1 MRVLV
6 AGGTGFIGSA
16 LVRALRGDGHSVTV
30 LTRNPDKARLPD
42 GVRAAGWDARSPA
55 GWGHLIEE
63 TDAVVNLVGENL
75 GGGLWTAKRKQRIRD
90 SRINAGRAISQ
101 AIQAARQRPAVLVQS
116 SGIGYYGFS
125 GDTFV
130 DEASPAGSDWLAQVS
145 VAWEDST
152 RAVEDLG
159 VRRVVARNALVLHGR
174 EGIFPLVLLPF
185 RLFVGGPIG
194 SGRQWFPWI
203 HLDDAVQATL
213 FLIKNQD
220 ASGVYNFSAP
230 DPVTNDK
237 LGKTIARVMR
247 RPYYFPVPAIAMK
260 TVLGE
265 LSTLVLEGQRAVPA
279 RLQELGYIFR
289 FPTMEGALIDL
300 LR

>member
-16 LVRALRGDGHSVTV
+16 LVQALRGDGHAVTI
-30 LTRNPDKARLPD
+30 LTRSPEKARLPD
-42 GVRAAGWDARSPA
+42 GVRAAGWDARSAA
-55 GWGHLIEE
+55 GWGHLMEE

-90 SRINAGRAISQ
+90 SRVNAGIAISE
-101 AIQAARQRPAVLVQS
+101 AIQAANHRPAVLVQS

-130 DEASPAGSDWLAQVS
+130 DENSPAGSDFLAQVS

-159 VRRVVARNALVLHGR
+159 VRRVVTRNSLVLHGS

-185 RLFVGGPIG
+185 RLFVGGPVG

-203 HLDDAVQATL
+203 HLDDAVQAIL
-213 FLIKNQD
+213 FLLKND
-220 ASGVYNFSAP
+220 AASGVYNFCAP
-230 DPVTNDK
+230 DPVTNAR

-247 RPYYFPVPAIAMK
+247 RPYYLPVPAFAMK
-260 TVLGE
+260 AVLGE

-289 FPTMEGALIDL
+289 FPTLEGALLDL

>member
-1 MRVLV
+1 MRILI
-6 AGGTGFIGSA
+6 AGGTGFIGTA
-16 LVRALRGDGHSVTV
+16 LVQALRGDGHSVTV
-30 LTRNPDKARLPD
+30 LTRSPEKARLPE
-42 GVRAAGWDARSPA
+42 GVRSAGWDAHSAA

-75 GGGLWTAKRKQRIRD
+75 GGGLWTAKRKQRILD
-90 SRINAGRAISQ
+90 SRVNAGRAISE
-101 AIQAARQRPAVLVQS
+101 AVQAARQRPAVLVQS

-125 GDTFV
+125 GNRFV
-130 DEASPAGSDWLAQVS
+130 SEDSPAGSDYLAQVS

-152 RAVEDLG
+152 RAVEELG
-159 VRRVVARNALVLHGR
+159 VRRVVTRNSLVLHGS

-185 RLFVGGPIG
+185 RLFVGGPLG
-194 SGRQWFPWI
+194 SGQQWFPWI
-203 HLDDAVQATL
+203 HLDDAVQAML

-230 DPVTNDK
+230 DPVTNAK

-247 RPYYFPVPAIAMK
+247 RPYYFPVPAFAMK
-260 TVLGE
+260 AVLGE

-289 FPTMEGALIDL
+289 FPTLEGALVDL